1 MSSHRRPQLSAASL
15 AAALLAAVLLAAGCS
30 TPQAPDAALI
40 DELRPAV
47 EATVAAMALPAAEQ
61 PSARDLDAQLQML
74 SCRVTPA
81 HAAAIRAGTH
91 GRAALLADWRDLLGR
106 RATLQ
111 RTQQP
116 PRLLAWLVAH
126 EPWSTGQALLAEA
139 LLRQYENEA
148 GLDAPDPV
156 LAR

>member
-1 MSSHRRPQLSAASL
+1 MPRRPLHATL
-15 AAALLAAVLLAAGCS
+15 LTALLLAVGCS

-40 DELRPAV
+40 DELRPAA
-47 EATVAAMALPAAEQ
+47 EATVAAMGLPEGER
-61 PSARDLDAQLQML
+61 PSARELDAQLQVL

-91 GRAALLADWRDLLGR
+91 GRNAALADWHELLRR

-111 RTQQP
+111 RTLEP

-126 EPWSTGQALLAEA
+126 EPWSIGQGLLAEA
-139 LLRQYENEA
+139 LLRQYESEA
-148 GLDAPDPV
+148 GLEAPEPG